1 MRTMR
6 SWTALVVFGMGVGSL
21 TAVAA
26 GPKAGAPKPG
36 PAKPSEYQVMTV
48 IANEGGS
55 HPLSVQSDNKGPYV
69 TKTVNRAVQVSSV
82 INRNANGTD
91 WSLTTYYTA
100 KGGYVASDRS
110 VFFDLR
116 EQVGWGSFA
125 TPDMDA
131 ASPGTTEY
139 GRVSSFLQ
147 TRCSMNNIDMLTI
160 PVGSTAICP
169 GALRFLAP
177 SGQWYRLAFQPANY
191 PDVEPFK
198 VTCDVA
204 DATGCK
210 TWTITPSGTTLTG
223 EDTNPKGLNKLLH
236 VDSGGGVLA
245 EGGDY
250 LTSFAITVT
259 R

>member
-1 MRTMR
+1 MGNVRG
-6 SWTALVVFGMGVGSL
+6 WWALVVFGTVVSL
-21 TAVAA
+21 SSVAA

-36 PAKPSEYQVMTV
+36 PAKPSEYQVVTV

-55 HPLSVQSDNKGPYV
+55 GHALSIQSDGKGAYV

-82 INRNANGTD
+82 ISQNSSGSD
-91 WSLTTYYTA
+91 WTLTTYYTA

-116 EQVGWGSFA
+116 EQVSTGSFV

-131 ASPGTTEY
+131 SVAGAQEF
-139 GRVSSFLQ
+139 GRVTSFLQ
-147 TRCSMNNIDMLTI
+147 TRCSMNGINMLTI
-160 PVGSTAICP
+160 PVDATAVCP
-169 GALRFLAP
+169 GALRFLGP
-177 SGQWYRLAFQPANY
+177 DGQWYRLAFQPANY
-191 PDVEPFK
+191 PDVEPFH
-198 VTCDVA
+198 VTCDAA

-210 TWTITPSGTTLTG
+210 TWTITPSGTTLTS
-223 EDTNPKGLNKLLH
+223 DDNPKGSNKLLR

-250 LTSFAITVT
+250 LTSFSITVA